1 MRPDR
6 PGKLEGSEHLT
17 VGRATIRSLPL
28 AVLTHCYFIL
38 ALSLMKSDN
47 RADLRSVRQE
57 RMMVALNGLEKFS
70 HLEDKIYRTIELAKT
85 LRQEK
90 DELERQLATVRGL
103 GGDKQ
108 QLIAQIE
115 RLLAEREAVR
125 TRVQAMLETVAAADP
140 ELAEA
145 IRGCAQTRPAP

>member
-1 MRPDR
+1 
-6 PGKLEGSEHLT
+6 
-17 VGRATIRSLPL
+17 
-28 AVLTHCYFIL
+28 
-38 ALSLMKSDN
+38 
-47 RADLRSVRQE
+47 
-57 RMMVALNGLEKFS
+57 MVALNGLEKFS

-85 LRQEK
+85 LRQEN

-125 TRVQAMLETVAAADP
+125 TRVHAMLETVAAADP

-145 IRGCAQTRPAP
+145 IRG

>member
-1 MRPDR
+1 
-6 PGKLEGSEHLT
+6 
-17 VGRATIRSLPL
+17 
-28 AVLTHCYFIL
+28 
-38 ALSLMKSDN
+38 
-47 RADLRSVRQE
+47 
-57 RMMVALNGLEKFS
+57 MVAMNGLEKFS

-115 RLLAEREAVR
+115 RLLAEREAIR
-125 TRVQAMLETVAAADP
+125 TRVQAMLEAVAAADP

-145 IRGCAQTRPAP
+145 IRG

>member
-1 MRPDR
+1 
-6 PGKLEGSEHLT
+6 
-17 VGRATIRSLPL
+17 
-28 AVLTHCYFIL
+28 
-38 ALSLMKSDN
+38 
-47 RADLRSVRQE
+47 
-57 RMMVALNGLEKFS
+57 MVALNGLEKFS

-125 TRVQAMLETVAAADP
+125 TRVQAMLEVVAAADP

-145 IRGCAQTRPAP
+145 IRG

>member
-1 MRPDR
+1 
-6 PGKLEGSEHLT
+6 
-17 VGRATIRSLPL
+17 
-28 AVLTHCYFIL
+28 
-38 ALSLMKSDN
+38 
-47 RADLRSVRQE
+47 
-57 RMMVALNGLEKFS
+57 MVALNGLEKFS

-90 DELERQLATVRGL
+90 DELERQLVTVRGL

-125 TRVQAMLETVAAADP
+125 TRVQAMLDAVVAADP
-140 ELAEA
+140 DLAEA
-145 IRGCAQTRPAP
+145 IRG

>member
-1 MRPDR
+1 
-6 PGKLEGSEHLT
+6 
-17 VGRATIRSLPL
+17 
-28 AVLTHCYFIL
+28 
-38 ALSLMKSDN
+38 
-47 RADLRSVRQE
+47 
-57 RMMVALNGLEKFS
+57 MVALNGLEKFS

-125 TRVQAMLETVAAADP
+125 TRVQVMLETVAAADP

-145 IRGCAQTRPAP
+145 IRG

>member
-1 MRPDR
+1 
-6 PGKLEGSEHLT
+6 
-17 VGRATIRSLPL
+17 
-28 AVLTHCYFIL
+28 
-38 ALSLMKSDN
+38 
-47 RADLRSVRQE
+47 
-57 RMMVALNGLEKFS
+57 MVALNGLEKFS

-125 TRVQAMLETVAAADP
+125 TRVKAMLETVAAADP

-145 IRGCAQTRPAP
+145 IRG

>member
-1 MRPDR
+1 
-6 PGKLEGSEHLT
+6 
-17 VGRATIRSLPL
+17 
-28 AVLTHCYFIL
+28 
-38 ALSLMKSDN
+38 
-47 RADLRSVRQE
+47 
-57 RMMVALNGLEKFS
+57 MVALNGLEKFS

-90 DELERQLATVRGL
+90 DELERQMVTVRGL

-145 IRGCAQTRPAP
+145 IRG